1 MDVESSD
8 RKARALFCCTVY
20 WTHEQLSYHHQ
31 MRNISRSNDKKGDIM
46 KGYNTESGYMGYIQ
60 GRYILF
66 ISEEE
71 YEDYVQNAA

>member
-1 MDVESSD
+1 
-8 RKARALFCCTVY
+8 
-20 WTHEQLSYHHQ
+20 

-46 KGYNTESGYMGYIQ
+46 KGYNTESGYMGHIQ